1 MSPRDSM
8 VRRTRWDSVADPA
21 RLAEY
26 VPTGAVTYMIPSRNR
41 RELPGPDSRPAEEK
55 AKAIFELM
63 AKLGIRYVLEPADSR
78 PGAQFVRP
86 VEEVF
91 RASGQGT
98 CLDLCVAFSSAAL
111 DAGLHPMI
119 LTVTKSNTGNKSD
132 KKCHS
137 IVLIP
142 CDRVWSA
149 SGRPEPVADHE
160 VVHEPFLLDDMPLK
174 AMVYRTATG
183 SGDLLAIDMQ
193 QASRKPDGTPF
204 GDWESAVSRGA
215 DFLTGTTG
223 WDWDVC
229 VDIGA
234 LRGTMVAPHSVY
246 APPRARVLEPGYLK
260 PAPGATRSPLQLIK
274 ARTGIVPFTGRDK
287 LAKLTDWA
295 NKQPEEGRED
305 LAVAVVT
312 GVGGSGKTRLA
323 AELCSNLEKN
333 GWVAGFI
340 PKTAELSEAEL
351 AWLTRVESHLLLV
364 LDYAEESH
372 KEALTRLL
380 RRLRERGATTR
391 VVLTARSAGAWLDDL
406 LEDDVLSGAMAQGLR
421 RFELPRQAETST
433 KMAKRAAKR
442 FAHHLETP
450 EPTDVEIPQNSRWT
464 TLDFVLHGWLIA
476 SEVGA
481 ADLPSSR
488 EGLYEEIL
496 RREIK
501 YWQDEAKR
509 QAMAKVSEATLRTSA
524 AVLSLI
530 GPRTVSETADVL
542 SRLPEWSEVELR
554 KTYAE
559 LLSKVLADPGDAYV
573 LRPDPVA
580 EKLVVEVFV
589 DDGETIDV
597 PEELLDKVL
606 PPDPLSDSRLNEATC
621 PPAIARRA
629 LCHGR
634 QSQQVCD
641 VITRCTSQGDAPAA
655 QLAHSA
661 LRCRTHLWISGLEAA
676 LKQGGPFVTA
686 LEEALKDGMNI
697 PAAEIADS
705 IPSRHSYLRGLAVTA
720 MSRDQEK
727 DMTPTERATYMNNL
741 SNRLSEVG
749 DREGA
754 LKAIRE
760 AVEIRRGLPEENK
773 TAINPGLAGS
783 LNNLSGCLFGVGDRG
798 GALDAAREAVG
809 IYRGLAKKNPGAFSP
824 GLAGSL
830 NNLSGCLFGVGDRG
844 GALDAAREAVGI
856 YRGLVE
862 GNAEVFKSDLAMSLS
877 NLSNR
882 LSEVGDHEG
891 ALKAIR
897 EAVEIRCGLAEG
909 NTAAFN
915 PDLAGSLSNLSN
927 RLFGVGDRGGA
938 LDAAREAVGI
948 YRGLAEGNA
957 EVFKSDLAMSLS
969 NLSNRLFGVGDR
981 GGALDAAREAV
992 GIYRGLAE
1000 GNAEVFKSDLAM
1012 SLSNLSNRL
1021 FGVGDRGGAL
1031 KAIREAVGIYRG
1043 LAEGNVKAF
1052 KPDLARS
1059 LNNLS
1064 IVLSGVGDR
1073 GGALDVI
1080 WEAVGIYRGL
1090 AEGNVKAFKP
1100 DLAMSLSNLSNR
1112 LSEMGDR
1119 GGALK
1124 AVREATK
1131 IYHGLVEGNAEA
1143 FIPVLARS
1151 LNDLSSRLS
1160 DLGDRGGAL
1169 KAVREAVGIYRG
1181 LAEGNVEAFKPD
1193 LARSLN
1199 NLSIVLSG
1207 VGDREGALDAA
1218 REAVEI
1224 RRGLAAENAAAFTPV
1239 LASSLND
1246 LSVILSDLGDREGA
1260 LDAARE
1266 AVGIY
1271 RGLVEG
1277 NAEAFIP
1284 VLAGSLSNLSNRLSD
1299 LGDRGGALDAAREAV
1314 RIYRGLVKE
1323 SPAAFNPNLG
1333 MSLNNLSNRLSE
1345 VGDREGAL
1353 EVIREAVGIYRG
1365 LAEGNAAA
1373 FKSVLAGSLSN
1384 LSNRLSEV
1392 GDRGGALKA
1401 VREAV
1406 GIYRG
1411 LAKESPAAFS
1421 SELARSLSNLS
1432 NRLSEV
1438 GDRGGA
1444 LEAVR
1449 EAVEIYRGLAEKNP
1463 GAFETDLVRALN
1475 TLARILSD
1483 AGETDEALRC
1493 FIDETESF
1501 STGLQARL
1509 WLARARWQGQ
1519 AGGVNDLHHAV
1530 ELADAQDDPRLLGRV
1545 RRAIAETAS
1554 EWQAVIPAERWEK
1567 LPDWATYD
1575 LSEDLETLQAWIQCT
1590 NWDDYARMLNSS
1602 WPAPTEDDVALVRAA
1617 AERYI
1622 DVPEM
1627 CTLVDIVDAIAE
1639 QGLEPVLSE
1648 MQAIYE
1654 AGSLVGGWRTAHA
1667 ERKGRQYLKKHQT
1680 MVGNPHCREV
1690 LQELSLPDEEREFL
1704 LALLDLAAVS
1714 SVDLAYDV
1722 AEDLEDADD
1731 AIRDFIDAANVPGM
1745 YCVLRV
1751 RPDLTEA
1758 TPHGRFAAALCAY
1771 LTGHPEEGKRYLDL
1785 IGTIATPDDR
1795 ESFRRCVHTL
1805 GREPDYTDALAPVAE
1820 WLRTG

>member
-1 MSPRDSM
+1 MSPHESM
-8 VRRTRWDSVADPA
+8 IRRAVWDSVADPA

-41 RELPGPDSRPAEEK
+41 RELPGPDSCPAEEK

-63 AKLGIRYVLEPADSR
+63 AKLDIRYVLEPADSQ
-78 PGAQFVRP
+78 PGVQFVRP

-119 LTVTKSNTGNKSD
+119 LTVTKSD
-132 KKCHS
+132 KDCHS

-142 CDRVWSA
+142 LHRTWLA

-160 VVHEPFLLDDMPLK
+160 VVHEPFLLDDMPLT

-183 SGDLLAIDMQ
+183 SGELLAIDVQ
-193 QASRKPDGTPF
+193 EASRKPDGTPF
-204 GDWESAVSRGA
+204 GTWESAVSRGA
-215 DFLTGTTG
+215 DFLTGKTG

-234 LRGTMVAPHSVY
+234 LRGAMEAPQSVY

-260 PAPGATRSPLQLIK
+260 PAPGAVRSPLQLIK

-287 LAKLTDWA
+287 LTGLTDWA
-295 NKQPEEGRED
+295 NAQPGEGRED

-340 PKTAELSEAEL
+340 PKTTELSEAEL

-364 LDYAEESH
+364 LDYAEESRR
-372 KEALTRLL
+372 ADLADLL
-380 RRLRERGATTR
+380 HRLRERGAPTR

-406 LEDDVLSGAMAQGLR
+406 LEDKALSGAMAQGLFR
-421 RFELPRQAETST
+421 VELPRQVKTSAR
-433 KMAKRAAKR
+433 MVGRAAKR
-442 FAHHLETP
+442 FARYLGTP
-450 EPTDVEIPQNSRWT
+450 EPDDVGIPENSRWT

-476 SEVGA
+476 SEVDA

-488 EGLYEEIL
+488 ERLYEDIL
-496 RREIK
+496 RREIE
-501 YWQDEAKR
+501 YWQDEAAR
-509 QAMAKVSEATLRTSA
+509 QGLAKVSEATLRTSA
-524 AVLSLI
+524 ATLSLV
-530 GPRTVSETADVL
+530 GSRTVSETADVL
-542 SRLPEWSEVELR
+542 SRLPEWSDVDLC

-559 LLSKVLADPGDAYV
+559 FLSKMLADPGDAYA

-589 DDGETIDV
+589 DDGETLDD
-597 PEELLDKVL
+597 PEELLDRVL
-606 PPDPLSDSRLNEATC
+606 PPDPLSDSRLNETTC

-641 VITRCTSQGDAPAA
+641 VITRCTSQGDAPAV

-661 LRCRTHLWISGLEAA
+661 LRCRTHLWKNGLEAA
-676 LKQGGPFVTA
+676 LKQGGPFVAA
-686 LEEALKDGMNI
+686 LEDALKGGMNI
-697 PAAEIADS
+697 PAAEIANS
-705 IPSRHSYLRGLAVTA
+705 IPPRHAYLRNVAVTA
-720 MSRDQEK
+720 MIRDQER
-727 DMTPTERATYMNNL
+727 DMNSAERAVHMNNL
-741 SNRLSEVG
+741 SGRLSEVG

-760 AVEIRRGLPEENK
+760 AVEIRRGLAAGN
-773 TAINPGLAGS
+773 TAAFNPSLAGS
-783 LNNLSGCLFGVGDRG
+783 LNNLSIVLSGMGDRG
-798 GALDAAREAVG
+798 GALKAAREAVG
-809 IYRGLAKKNPGAFSP
+809 IYRGLA
-824 GLAGSL
+824 
-830 NNLSGCLFGVGDRG
+830 
-844 GALDAAREAVGI
+844 
-856 YRGLVE
+856 E
-862 GNAEVFKSDLAMSLS
+862 GNAEAFNPDLAMSLS

-882 LSEVGDHEG
+882 LSEVGDHG
-891 ALKAIR
+891 SALEVAR
-897 EAVEIRCGLAEG
+897 EVVEIRRRLAEG
-909 NTAAFN
+909 NEAAFN
-915 PDLAGSLSNLSN
+915 PDLAASLSNLSNRLSEMGDRGGALDAIWEAVGIYRGLVEGNAEAFKPDLAMSLSNLSNRLSEMGDRGGALDVIWEAVGIYRGLAEGNMKAFNPDLAASLSNLSN
-927 RLFGVGDRGGA
+927 RLFEVSDREGA
-938 LDAAREAVGI
+938 LEVIREAVGI

-957 EVFKSDLAMSLS
+957 
-969 NLSNRLFGVGDR
+969 
-981 GGALDAAREAV
+981 AAF
-992 GIYRGLAE
+992 
-1000 GNAEVFKSDLAM
+1000 N
-1012 SLSNLSNRL
+1012 
-1021 FGVGDRGGAL
+1021 
-1031 KAIREAVGIYRG
+1031 
-1043 LAEGNVKAF
+1043 
-1052 KPDLARS
+1052 PDLARS

-1073 GGALDVI
+1073 GGALEVI
-1080 WEAVGIYRGL
+1080 REAVGIYRGL
-1090 AEGNVKAFKP
+1090 AEGNVEAFKP

-1124 AVREATK
+1124 AVWEAAR
-1131 IYHGLVEGNAEA
+1131 IYRGLVEGNADA

-1169 KAVREAVGIYRG
+1169 KAVWEAVGIYRG
-1181 LAEGNVEAFKPD
+1181 LVEGNVKAFKPD
-1193 LARSLN
+1193 LAISLS
-1199 NLSIVLSG
+1199 NLSNRLSKA
-1207 VGDREGALDAA
+1207 GDREGALKAI
-1218 REAVEI
+1218 REAIEI

-1246 LSVILSDLGDREGA
+1246 LSVILSGLGDPGGA

-1271 RGLVEG
+1271 RGLAKG
-1277 NAEAFIP
+1277 NAAAFIP

-1314 RIYRGLVKE
+1314 GIYRGLVKE

-1373 FKSVLAGSLSN
+1373 FIPVLAGSLSN
-1384 LSNRLSEV
+1384 LSNRLSGV

-1411 LAKESPAAFS
+1411 LVKESPAAFS

-1438 GDRGGA
+1438 GDREGA
-1444 LEAVR
+1444 LDVIR
-1449 EAVEIYRGLAEKNP
+1449 EAVEIRRGLAKRNAA
-1463 GAFETDLVRALN
+1463 AFEADLIRSLN
-1475 TLARILSD
+1475 ILACLLTE

-1554 EWQAVIPAERWEK
+1554 EWQTVIPAERWEK
-1567 LPDWATYD
+1567 LPDWAVCD
-1575 LSEDLETLQAWIQCT
+1575 LNEHLETLQAWLQCT
-1590 NWDDYARMLNSS
+1590 NWDDQARLLRSA
-1602 WPAPTEDDVALVRAA
+1602 WPAPTENDVALVWAA
-1617 AERYI
+1617 AERYV
-1622 DVPEM
+1622 DVPGM
-1627 CTLVDIVDAIAE
+1627 STLAGFVEAIAE
-1639 QGLEPVLSE
+1639 QGIELVLSE
-1648 MQAIYE
+1648 MQDLHE
-1654 AGSLVGGWRTAHA
+1654 AGALVIGWRTAHA
-1667 ERKGRQYLKKHQT
+1667 ERNGRQYLKEHQN
-1680 MVGNPHCREV
+1680 MVGNPRCHYA
-1690 LQELSLPDEEREFL
+1690 LQRFGLPDEERESL
-1704 LALLDLAAVS
+1704 LALLNLATVS

-1722 AEDLEDADD
+1722 AEDLEDADEE
-1731 AIRDFIDAANVPGM
+1731 IRDFIDAANVPGM

-1771 LTGHPEEGKRYLDL
+1771 LTGHPEEGRRYLDL
-1785 IGTIATPDDR
+1785 IGTTANPDDR

-1805 GREPDYTDALAPVAE
+1805 GRDPDYTDALAPVAE

>member
-1 MSPRDSM
+1 MSSRESM
-8 VRRTRWDSVADPA
+8 VRRSVWYSGADPA

-26 VPTGAVTYMIPSRNR
+26 VPTGAVTYMIPSER
-41 RELPGPDSRPAEEK
+41 RCELPGPDSRPAEEK

-63 AKLGIRYVLEPADSR
+63 AKLDIRYVLEPADSR

-142 CDRVWSA
+142 CDRTWLA

-183 SGDLLAIDMQ
+183 SGELLAIDVQ
-193 QASRKPDGTPF
+193 EASRKPDGTPF

-215 DFLTGTTG
+215 DFLTGETG

-234 LRGTMVAPHSVY
+234 LRGAMEAPQSVY

-260 PAPGATRSPLQLIK
+260 PSPGATRSPLQLIK

-333 GWVAGFI
+333 GWVAGFV
-340 PKTAELSEAEL
+340 PKTTGLSEAES

-364 LDYAEESH
+364 LDYAEESRRTDL
-372 KEALTRLL
+372 ADLL
-380 RRLRERGATTR
+380 RRLRERGAPTR
-391 VVLTARSAGAWLDDL
+391 VVLTARSAGAWLDEL
-406 LEDDVLSGAMAQGLR
+406 LKDKALSGAMAQGLFR
-421 RFELPRQAETST
+421 VELPRQAETST

-442 FAHHLETP
+442 FARYLETS
-450 EPTDVEIPQNSRWT
+450 EPDDVVVPQNSRWT
-464 TLDFVLHGWLIA
+464 TLDFVFHGWLIA
-476 SEVGA
+476 SEVDA
-481 ADLPSSR
+481 ASLPNSR
-488 EGLYEEIL
+488 EKLYEEIL

-501 YWQDEAKR
+501 YWQDEAAL
-509 QAMAKVSEATLRTSA
+509 QGMAKVSEATLRTSA
-524 AVLSLI
+524 AALSLI
-530 GPRTVSETADVL
+530 GPRTVSEMADVL
-542 SRLPEWSEVELR
+542 SRLPEWSEAELR

-559 LLSKVLADPGDAYV
+559 LLSKMLADPGDAYA

-589 DDGETIDV
+589 DDGETLDD
-597 PEELLDKVL
+597 PEELLDRVL
-606 PPDPLSDSRLNEATC
+606 PPDPLSDSRLNETTC

-641 VITRCTSQGDAPAA
+641 VITRCTSQGDAPAT

-661 LRCRTHLWISGLEAA
+661 LRCRMHLWISGLEAA

-686 LEEALKDGMNI
+686 LEDALKGGMNI

-705 IPSRHSYLRGLAVTA
+705 IPPGHAYLRSLAVAA

-727 DMTPTERATYMNNL
+727 NMTPTERAAYMNNL
-741 SNRLSEVG
+741 S
-749 DREGA
+749 
-754 LKAIRE
+754 I
-760 AVEIRRGLPEENK
+760 
-773 TAINPGLAGS
+773 
-783 LNNLSGCLFGVGDRG
+783 
-798 GALDAAREAVG
+798 
-809 IYRGLAKKNPGAFSP
+809 
-824 GLAGSL
+824 
-830 NNLSGCLFGVGDRG
+830 
-844 GALDAAREAVGI
+844 
-856 YRGLVE
+856 
-862 GNAEVFKSDLAMSLS
+862 
-877 NLSNR
+877 
-882 LSEVGDHEG
+882 
-891 ALKAIR
+891 
-897 EAVEIRCGLAEG
+897 
-909 NTAAFN
+909 
-915 PDLAGSLSNLSN
+915 
-927 RLFGVGDRGGA
+927 
-938 LDAAREAVGI
+938 
-948 YRGLAEGNA
+948 
-957 EVFKSDLAMSLS
+957 
-969 NLSNRLFGVGDR
+969 
-981 GGALDAAREAV
+981 
-992 GIYRGLAE
+992 
-1000 GNAEVFKSDLAM
+1000 
-1012 SLSNLSNRL
+1012 
-1021 FGVGDRGGAL
+1021 
-1031 KAIREAVGIYRG
+1031 
-1043 LAEGNVKAF
+1043 
-1052 KPDLARS
+1052 
-1059 LNNLS
+1059 
-1064 IVLSGVGDR
+1064 
-1073 GGALDVI
+1073 
-1080 WEAVGIYRGL
+1080 
-1090 AEGNVKAFKP
+1090 
-1100 DLAMSLSNLSNR
+1100 
-1112 LSEMGDR
+1112 
-1119 GGALK
+1119 
-1124 AVREATK
+1124 
-1131 IYHGLVEGNAEA
+1131 
-1143 FIPVLARS
+1143 
-1151 LNDLSSRLS
+1151 
-1160 DLGDRGGAL
+1160 
-1169 KAVREAVGIYRG
+1169 
-1181 LAEGNVEAFKPD
+1181 
-1193 LARSLN
+1193 
-1199 NLSIVLSG
+1199 
-1207 VGDREGALDAA
+1207 
-1218 REAVEI
+1218 
-1224 RRGLAAENAAAFTPV
+1224 
-1239 LASSLND
+1239 
-1246 LSVILSDLGDREGA
+1246 
-1260 LDAARE
+1260 
-1266 AVGIY
+1266 
-1271 RGLVEG
+1271 
-1277 NAEAFIP
+1277 
-1284 VLAGSLSNLSNRLSD
+1284 
-1299 LGDRGGALDAAREAV
+1299 
-1314 RIYRGLVKE
+1314 
-1323 SPAAFNPNLG
+1323 
-1333 MSLNNLSNRLSE
+1333 
-1345 VGDREGAL
+1345 
-1353 EVIREAVGIYRG
+1353 
-1365 LAEGNAAA
+1365 
-1373 FKSVLAGSLSN
+1373 
-1384 LSNRLSEV
+1384 RLSEV
-1392 GDRGGALKA
+1392 GDRGGALEA
-1401 VREAV
+1401 VRGAV
-1406 GIYRG
+1406 EIYRG
-1411 LAKESPAAFS
+1411 LAEENPGAFS
-1421 SELARSLSNLS
+1421 PDLAGSLNNLS

-1483 AGETDEALRC
+1483 AGESDEALRC

-1554 EWQAVIPAERWEK
+1554 EWQTVIPAERWEK

-1627 CTLVDIVDAIAE
+1627 CTLVDIVEAIAE

-1648 MQAIYE
+1648 MQAMYE
-1654 AGSLVGGWRTAHA
+1654 AGALVGGWRTAHA
-1667 ERKGRQYLKKHQT
+1667 ERNGRQYLKEHQN
-1680 MVGNPHCREV
+1680 MVGNPRCHEV
-1690 LQELSLPDEEREFL
+1690 LQRFGLPDEEREPL
-1704 LALLDLAAVS
+1704 LALLNLATVS
-1714 SVDLAYDV
+1714 SADLAYDV

-1731 AIRDFIDAANVPGM
+1731 AIRDFIDAANVSGM
-1745 YCVLRV
+1745 HCVLRV
-1751 RPDLTEA
+1751 RPDLAEA

-1785 IGTIATPDDR
+1785 IGTTANPDDR

-1805 GREPDYTDALAPVAE
+1805 GRDPDYTDALAPVAE
-1820 WLRTG
+1820 WLQTG

>member
-8 VRRTRWDSVADPA
+8 VRRTRWNSVADPA

-26 VPTGAVTYMIPSRNR
+26 VPTGAVTYMIPSGRR
-41 RELPGPDSRPAEEK
+41 RELPGPDSRPAEDK
-55 AKAIFELM
+55 AQAIFELM
-63 AKLGIRYVLEPADSR
+63 AKLDIRYVLEPADSR

-119 LTVTKSNTGNKSD
+119 LTVTKSD
-132 KKCHS
+132 KDCHS

-142 CDRVWSA
+142 LHRTWSA
-149 SGRPEPVADHE
+149 SGRPEPVADSE

-183 SGDLLAIDMQ
+183 SGELLAIDVQ

-215 DFLTGTTG
+215 DFLTGETG

-234 LRGTMVAPHSVY
+234 LRGTMEASQSVY

-260 PAPGATRSPLQLIK
+260 PVPGTTRSPLQLIK

-287 LAKLTDWA
+287 LTELTDWA
-295 NKQPEEGRED
+295 NARPGEGRED

-340 PKTAELSEAEL
+340 QKTTGLSEAEL

-372 KEALTRLL
+372 KEELTRLL
-380 RRLRERGATTR
+380 RRLRERAAPTR

-406 LEDDVLSGAMAQGLR
+406 LEDDVLSGAMAQGLLR
-421 RFELPRQAETST
+421 VELPRQAEASAR
-433 KMAKRAAKR
+433 MAWRAAKR
-442 FAHHLETP
+442 FAHHLGTP
-450 EPTDVEIPQNSRWT
+450 EPADVGIPENSRWT

-496 RREIK
+496 RREIE
-501 YWQDEAKR
+501 YWQDEAALR
-509 QAMAKVSEATLRTSA
+509 GMAKVSEATLRTSA

-542 SRLPEWSEVELR
+542 SRLPEWNEVELR

-559 LLSKVLADPGDAYV
+559 LLSKMLADPGDAYV

-589 DDGETIDV
+589 DDGETLDD
-597 PEELLDKVL
+597 PEELLNKVL
-606 PPDPLSDSRLNEATC
+606 PPDPLSDSRLNETTC

-641 VITRCTSQGDAPAA
+641 VITRCTSQGDAPAV
-655 QLAHSA
+655 QIAHSA
-661 LRCRTHLWISGLEAA
+661 LRCRQHLWISGLEAA

-686 LEEALKDGMNI
+686 LEDALKDGMNI

-705 IPSRHSYLRGLAVTA
+705 IPPGHAYLRNVAVAA
-720 MSRDQEK
+720 MIRDQER
-727 DMTPTERATYMNNL
+727 DMNSAERAVHMNNL
-741 SNRLSEVG
+741 SGRLSEVG

-760 AVEIRRGLPEENK
+760 AVEIRCGLAKENPAAFK
-773 TAINPGLAGS
+773 SVLAGS
-783 LNNLSGCLFGVGDRG
+783 LNNF
-798 GALDAAREAVG
+798 AAR
-809 IYRGLAKKNPGAFSP
+809 LA
-824 GLAGSL
+824 
-830 NNLSGCLFGVGDRG
+830 D
-844 GALDAAREAVGI
+844 
-856 YRGLVE
+856 
-862 GNAEVFKSDLAMSLS
+862 M
-877 NLSNR
+877 
-882 LSEVGDHEG
+882 
-891 ALKAIR
+891 
-897 EAVEIRCGLAEG
+897 
-909 NTAAFN
+909 
-915 PDLAGSLSNLSN
+915 
-927 RLFGVGDRGGA
+927 
-938 LDAAREAVGI
+938 
-948 YRGLAEGNA
+948 
-957 EVFKSDLAMSLS
+957 
-969 NLSNRLFGVGDR
+969 
-981 GGALDAAREAV
+981 
-992 GIYRGLAE
+992 
-1000 GNAEVFKSDLAM
+1000 
-1012 SLSNLSNRL
+1012 
-1021 FGVGDRGGAL
+1021 GDRGGAL
-1031 KAIREAVGIYRG
+1031 KAAQEAVEIYRG
-1043 LAEGNVKAF
+1043 LVEGDAAAF
-1052 KPDLARS
+1052 SSELAGS

-1073 GGALDVI
+1073 GGALEAI
-1080 WEAVGIYRGL
+1080 REAVEIYRGL
-1090 AEGNVKAFKP
+1090 VEGNAEAFKP

-1119 GGALK
+1119 GSALEVVREVVEIRRRLAEGNAATFNPDLAASLSNLSNRLSEVGDRGSALDAIWEAVGIYRGLAEGNAEAFKPDLAASLSNLSNRLFEVGDRGSALDAIWEAVGIYRGLAEGNAEAFKPDLAKSLNNLSIVLSGMGDRGGALDAIWEAVRIYRGLAEGNVEAFKPDLAMSLSNLSNRLSEVGDREGALK
-1124 AVREATK
+1124 AVREATR
-1131 IYHGLVEGNAEA
+1131 IYRGLVEGNAEA

-1169 KAVREAVGIYRG
+1169 KTVREATKIYRG

-1246 LSVILSDLGDREGA
+1246 LSVILSDLGDRGGA

-1271 RGLVEG
+1271 RGLAKE
-1277 NAEAFIP
+1277 NPAAFKS

-1299 LGDRGGALDAAREAV
+1299 LGDREGALDAAREAV
-1314 RIYRGLVKE
+1314 GIYRGLAKE

-1333 MSLNNLSNRLSE
+1333 MALNNLSNRLSE

-1353 EVIREAVGIYRG
+1353 DVIREAVGIYRG
-1365 LAEGNAAA
+1365 LAKESPAA

-1384 LSNRLSEV
+1384 LSNRLSDLGDREGALDVIREAVGIYRGLTEGNPVAFGPDLASSLNNLSVRLSGV
-1392 GDRGGALKA
+1392 GDREGALEA
-1401 VREAV
+1401 IREAV

-1411 LAKESPAAFS
+1411 LAEGNPAAFDAG
-1421 SELARSLSNLS
+1421 LVRSLNNL
-1432 NRLSEV
+1432 
-1438 GDRGGA
+1438 A
-1444 LEAVR
+1444 LILT
-1449 EAVEIYRGLAEKNP
+1449 EI
-1463 GAFETDLVRALN
+1463 
-1475 TLARILSD
+1475 
-1483 AGETDEALRC
+1483 GETDEALRC
-1493 FIDETESF
+1493 FTDETESF

-1509 WLARARWQGQ
+1509 RLARARWQGET
-1519 AGGVNDLHHAV
+1519 GGVDDLCHAA
-1530 ELADAQDDPRLLGRV
+1530 ELADTQEDPRLLGKV
-1545 RRAIAETAS
+1545 RRAIAETAA
-1554 EWQAVIPAERWEK
+1554 EWQTAIPADRWEK
-1567 LPDWATYD
+1567 LPNWVVRD
-1575 LSEDLETLQAWIQCT
+1575 LSEHIQTLQAWIQNS
-1590 NWDDYARMLNSS
+1590 NWDDQARLLRSA
-1602 WPAPTEDDVALVRAA
+1602 WPASTENDVSIVRAA

-1622 DVPEM
+1622 DVPEIS
-1627 CTLVDIVDAIAE
+1627 TLAGIVEAIAE

-1648 MQAIYE
+1648 MQALHE
-1654 AGSLVGGWRTAHA
+1654 STALVRGWQTAHA
-1667 ERKGRQYLKKHQT
+1667 ERKGRQFLKEHQA
-1680 MVGNPHCREV
+1680 MVSKSGCYEV
-1690 LQELSLPDEEREFL
+1690 LQRLDLPDEERESL
-1704 LALLDLAAVS
+1704 LALLDLATVS

-1731 AIRDFIDAANVPGM
+1731 AIRDFIDAANVLGM
-1745 YCVLRV
+1745 SCVLRV
-1751 RPDLTEA
+1751 RPDLA
-1758 TPHGRFAAALCAY
+1758 DGTPQGRFAVALCAY
-1771 LTGHPEEGKRYLDL
+1771 LTGHPDEGKRYLDL
-1785 IGTIATPDDR
+1785 IGTSANPDDR

-1805 GREPDYTDALAPVAE
+1805 GRDPDYTDALAPVVE

>member
-21 RLAEY
+21 RLVEY

-142 CDRVWSA
+142 CNRTWSA

-246 APPRARVLEPGYLK
+246 APPRTRVLEPGYLK

-287 LAKLTDWA
+287 LTELTDWA
-295 NKQPEEGRED
+295 NKQPGEGRED

-323 AELCSNLEKN
+323 AELCSKLEKT
-333 GWVAGFI
+333 GWVAGFV
-340 PKTAELSEAEL
+340 PKTTELSEAEL
-351 AWLTRVESHLLLV
+351 IWLTRVESHLLLV

-372 KEALTRLL
+372 KEELTRLL
-380 RRLRERGATTR
+380 RRLRERGAPTR

-406 LEDDVLSGAMAQGLR
+406 LKDDVLSGAMAQGLR

-442 FAHHLETP
+442 FARYLETP
-450 EPTDVEIPQNSRWT
+450 EPVDVEIPQNSRWT

-476 SEVGA
+476 SEVDA
-481 ADLPSSR
+481 ANLPSSR
-488 EGLYEEIL
+488 ERLYEDIL

-501 YWQDEAKR
+501 YWQDEAAR
-509 QAMAKVSEATLRTSA
+509 QGMAKVSEATLRTSA

-559 LLSKVLADPGDAYV
+559 LLSKMLADPGDAYV

-580 EKLVVEVFV
+580 EKLIVEVFV
-589 DDGETIDV
+589 DDGETIDD
-597 PEELLDKVL
+597 PEELLNKVL

-809 IYRGLAKKNPGAFSP
+809 IYRGL
-824 GLAGSL
+824 
-830 NNLSGCLFGVGDRG
+830 
-844 GALDAAREAVGI
+844 
-856 YRGLVE
+856 VE

-957 EVFKSDLAMSLS
+957 EVFKSDLAASLS
-969 NLSNRLFGVGDR
+969 NLSNRLF
-981 GGALDAAREAV
+981 E
-992 GIYRGLAE
+992 
-1000 GNAEVFKSDLAM
+1000 
-1012 SLSNLSNRL
+1012 
-1021 FGVGDRGGAL
+1021 VGDRGGAL
-1031 KAIREAVGIYRG
+1031 KAIREAVGIYRR
-1043 LAEGNVKAF
+1043 LADGNVKAF

-1432 NRLSEV
+1432 NRLSEM

-1444 LEAVR
+1444 LEVIR
-1449 EAVEIYRGLAEKNP
+1449 EAVEIRRGLAKRNAA
-1463 GAFETDLVRALN
+1463 AFEADLIRSLN
-1475 TLARILSD
+1475 ILACLLTE

-1493 FIDETESF
+1493 FTDF
-1501 STGLQARL
+1501 PAGLQARL
-1509 WLARARWQGQ
+1509 WLARAHWQGQ
-1519 AGGVNDLHHAV
+1519 AGGVDDLSRAA

-1545 RRAIAETAS
+1545 RRAIAETAG
-1554 EWQAVIPAERWEK
+1554 EWQAAIPTEQWEE
-1567 LPDWATYD
+1567 LPDWAVCN
-1575 LSEDLETLQAWIQCT
+1575 LNERLETLQAWIQCT
-1590 NWDDYARMLNSS
+1590 NWDDQAQLLRSA
-1602 WPAPTEDDVALVRAA
+1602 WPAPTEDDVALARAA
-1617 AERYI
+1617 AERYV
-1622 DVPEM
+1622 DVPGIS
-1627 CTLVDIVDAIAE
+1627 TLADFVDAIAE

-1648 MQAIYE
+1648 MQALHE
-1654 AGSLVGGWRTAHA
+1654 STALVIGWRTAHA
-1667 ERKGRQYLKKHQT
+1667 ERKGRQYLKKHQN
-1680 MVGNPHCREV
+1680 MMGNPRCREV
-1690 LQELSLPDEEREFL
+1690 LQRLGLPDEERESR

-1714 SVDLAYDV
+1714 SADIAYDV

-1745 YCVLRV
+1745 HYVLRV

-1785 IGTIATPDDR
+1785 IGTTANPDDR

-1805 GREPDYTDALAPVAE
+1805 GRDPDYTDALAPVAE

>member
-8 VRRTRWDSVADPA
+8 VRRTRWDSGADPA

-26 VPTGAVTYMIPSRNR
+26 VPTGAVTYMIPSER
-41 RELPGPDSRPAEEK
+41 RCELPGPDSRPAEEK

-63 AKLGIRYVLEPADSR
+63 AKLGIRYVLEPADSQ

-142 CDRVWSA
+142 CDRTWLA

-340 PKTAELSEAEL
+340 PKTTKLSEAEL
-351 AWLTRVESHLLLV
+351 TWLTRVESHLLLV

-372 KEALTRLL
+372 KEELTRLL
-380 RRLRERGATTR
+380 RRLRERAATTR

-442 FAHHLETP
+442 FARYLETP

-488 EGLYEEIL
+488 EGLYEDIL

-501 YWQDEAKR
+501 YWQDEAVL
-509 QAMAKVSEATLRTSA
+509 QGMAKVSEATLRTSA

-542 SRLPEWSEVELR
+542 SRLPDWTDINLR

-559 LLSKVLADPGDAYV
+559 LLSTVLADPGEAYV

-589 DDGETIDV
+589 DDGETLDD
-597 PEELLDKVL
+597 PEELLDRVL
-606 PPDPLSDSRLNEATC
+606 PPDPLSDSRLHETTC
-621 PPAIARRA
+621 PPAITRRA
-629 LCHGR
+629 ESYKA
-634 QSQQVCD
+634 QSKHVCEA
-641 VITRCTSQGDAPAA
+641 ITRCTSQGDAPTT

-661 LRCRTHLWISGLEAA
+661 LRCRRHLWKSGLEAA

-686 LEEALKDGMNI
+686 LEDALKDGMNI
-697 PAAEIADS
+697 PAAEIAKS
-705 IPSRHSYLRGLAVTA
+705 IPLGHAYLRGLAVTA
-720 MSRDQEK
+720 MIRDQEK
-727 DMTPTERATYMNNL
+727 DMSPAERVVYMNNL
-741 SNRLSEVG
+741 SARLAEAGDRGGALKAIREAVEIYRGLPKEIKAAANPDLKILLNNLSSGFSGVG

-760 AVEIRRGLPEENK
+760 AVEIYRGLAEKNPAAFNPE
-773 TAINPGLAGS
+773 LAKS
-783 LNNLSGCLFGVGDRG
+783 LNNLS
-798 GALDAAREAVG
+798 
-809 IYRGLAKKNPGAFSP
+809 IGLAN
-824 GLAGSL
+824 
-830 NNLSGCLFGVGDRG
+830 VG
-844 GALDAAREAVGI
+844 
-856 YRGLVE
+856 YR
-862 GNAEVFKSDLAMSLS
+862 A
-877 NLSNR
+877 
-882 LSEVGDHEG
+882 G
-891 ALKAIR
+891 ALKAVW
-897 EAVEIRCGLAEG
+897 EAVE
-909 NTAAFN
+909 
-915 PDLAGSLSNLSN
+915 
-927 RLFGVGDRGGA
+927 
-938 LDAAREAVGI
+938 I
-948 YRGLAEGNA
+948 YRGLAEKN
-957 EVFKSDLAMSLS
+957 
-969 NLSNRLFGVGDR
+969 
-981 GGALDAAREAV
+981 
-992 GIYRGLAE
+992 
-1000 GNAEVFKSDLAM
+1000 
-1012 SLSNLSNRL
+1012 
-1021 FGVGDRGGAL
+1021 
-1031 KAIREAVGIYRG
+1031 
-1043 LAEGNVKAF
+1043 
-1052 KPDLARS
+1052 
-1059 LNNLS
+1059 
-1064 IVLSGVGDR
+1064 
-1073 GGALDVI
+1073 
-1080 WEAVGIYRGL
+1080 
-1090 AEGNVKAFKP
+1090 
-1100 DLAMSLSNLSNR
+1100 
-1112 LSEMGDR
+1112 
-1119 GGALK
+1119 
-1124 AVREATK
+1124 
-1131 IYHGLVEGNAEA
+1131 
-1143 FIPVLARS
+1143 
-1151 LNDLSSRLS
+1151 
-1160 DLGDRGGAL
+1160 
-1169 KAVREAVGIYRG
+1169 
-1181 LAEGNVEAFKPD
+1181 
-1193 LARSLN
+1193 
-1199 NLSIVLSG
+1199 
-1207 VGDREGALDAA
+1207 
-1218 REAVEI
+1218 
-1224 RRGLAAENAAAFTPV
+1224 
-1239 LASSLND
+1239 
-1246 LSVILSDLGDREGA
+1246 
-1260 LDAARE
+1260 
-1266 AVGIY
+1266 
-1271 RGLVEG
+1271 
-1277 NAEAFIP
+1277 
-1284 VLAGSLSNLSNRLSD
+1284 
-1299 LGDRGGALDAAREAV
+1299 
-1314 RIYRGLVKE
+1314 
-1323 SPAAFNPNLG
+1323 PAAFNPGLARL
-1333 MSLNNLSNRLSE
+1333 LNTLSIRLAD
-1345 VGDREGAL
+1345 VGDRGGAL

-1365 LAEGNAAA
+1365 LVEKNPAVFTPRLAISLNNLSIRLADVGDRGGALEAIREAVEIYRGLAEGNVAA
-1373 FKSVLAGSLSN
+1373 FKPDLALLLNSLSA
-1384 LSNRLSEV
+1384 RLFDV

-1406 GIYRG
+1406 GIRRL
-1411 LAKESPAAFS
+1411 LADKEPAAFNPG
-1421 SELARSLSNLS
+1421 LAESLNNLS
-1432 NRLSEV
+1432 GCLSGV

-1449 EAVEIYRGLAEKNP
+1449 EAVEIYRGLVEENADVFNPDLAISLSNLSIRSFDVGDLGGSLEVAREAVGIYRELAEGDPTAFNP
-1463 GAFETDLVRALN
+1463 DLALMLNNLSNRLFGVGDREGALEAAREAVGIYRELAEGDPTAFNPDLALMLNNLSNRLFGVGDREGALEAAREAVGIYRELAEGNADVYNPALGASLNNLSNQLSEVSDHEGALKAIWEAVGIYRRLVKGGVDVFNPDLALMLNNLSNQLSEVSDHEGALKAIWEAVGIYRGLVEGNADVYNPALGASLNNLSNRLSEVGDHEGALKVIREAVGIYRGLAKGNPDAFNSGLASSLNTLSGCLSGVGDCGGALGAEREAVGIYRWLVERNANAFSSDLAGALKKLTNRLSGVGDHEGALKVIREAVGIYRGLAKGNPDAFNSGLANSLNTLSGCLSGVGDRESALDAIREAVGVYRGFAAGNPAAFETDLVRALN
-1475 TLARILSD
+1475 TLARILTET
-1483 AGETDEALRC
+1483 GESDEALRC
-1493 FIDETESF
+1493 FTDETENF
-1501 STGLQARL
+1501 PTGLQARL
-1509 WLARARWQGQ
+1509 WLTRARWRGE
-1519 AGGVNDLHHAV
+1519 AGGVDDLCRAA
-1530 ELADAQDDPRLLGRV
+1530 ELADSQDDPRLLGRV

-1554 EWQAVIPAERWEK
+1554 EWRAAIPAEQWEE

-1575 LSEDLETLQAWIQCT
+1575 LNERLETLQAWLQCPS
-1590 NWDDYARMLNSS
+1590 WDDQAQLLRST

-1617 AERYI
+1617 AERYV
-1622 DVPEM
+1622 DVPETS
-1627 CTLVDIVDAIAE
+1627 TLADIVEAITE
-1639 QGLEPVLSE
+1639 RGLEPVLSE
-1648 MQAIYE
+1648 MQALHE
-1654 AGSLVGGWRTAHA
+1654 STALVSGWRTAHA
-1667 ERKGRQYLKKHQT
+1667 ERKGRQYLKEHQN
-1680 MVGNPHCREV
+1680 MVGNSGCREV
-1690 LQELSLPDEEREFL
+1690 LQRLDLPDEEREFL
-1704 LALLDLAAVS
+1704 LALLDLATVS

-1745 YCVLRV
+1745 NCVLRV
-1751 RPDLTEA
+1751 RPDLAEG

-1771 LTGHPEEGKRYLDL
+1771 LTGHPEEGRRYLDL
-1785 IGTIATPDDR
+1785 IGTSANPDDR
-1795 ESFRRCVHTL
+1795 ESFRRCVHAL
-1805 GREPDYTDALAPVAE
+1805 GRDPDYTEALAPVAE
-1820 WLRTG
+1820 WLQTG

>member
-1 MSPRDSM
+1 MSSRESM
-8 VRRTRWDSVADPA
+8 VRRSVWYSGANPA
-21 RLAEY
+21 RLAEH
-26 VPTGAVTYMIPSRNR
+26 VPTGAVTYMIPSER
-41 RELPGPDSRPAEEK
+41 RCELPGPDSRPAEEK

-63 AKLGIRYVLEPADSR
+63 AKLDIRYVLEPADSR

-142 CDRVWSA
+142 CDRTWLA

-160 VVHEPFLLDDMPLK
+160 VVHEPFLFDDMPLK

-183 SGDLLAIDMQ
+183 SGDLLAIDVQ
-193 QASRKPDGTPF
+193 EVSHKSDGTPF

-287 LAKLTDWA
+287 LTELTDWA
-295 NKQPEEGRED
+295 NAQPGEGRED

-333 GWVAGFI
+333 GWAAGFV
-340 PKTAELSEAEL
+340 PKTTGLSEAEL
-351 AWLTRVESHLLLV
+351 TWLTRVESHLLLV

-372 KEALTRLL
+372 KEELTRLL
-380 RRLRERGATTR
+380 RRLRERGTPTR
-391 VVLTARSAGAWLDDL
+391 VVLTARSAGAWFDDL
-406 LEDDVLSGAMAQGLR
+406 LKDDVLSGAMAQGLFR
-421 RFELPRQAETST
+421 VELPRQAETST

-442 FAHHLETP
+442 FARYLETP
-450 EPTDVEIPQNSRWT
+450 EPTDVGIPENSRWT

-476 SEVGA
+476 SEVDA
-481 ADLPSSR
+481 AGLPSSR

-509 QAMAKVSEATLRTSA
+509 QAMATVSEATLRTSA
-524 AVLSLI
+524 AALSLI

-542 SRLPEWSEVELR
+542 SRLPEWSDVDLR
-554 KTYAE
+554 KSYAE
-559 LLSKVLADPGDAYV
+559 LLSKMLADPGEAYV

-589 DDGETIDV
+589 DDGETLDD
-597 PEELLDKVL
+597 PEELLNKVL

-621 PPAIARRA
+621 PPAVARRA

-661 LRCRTHLWISGLEAA
+661 LRCRQHLWISGLEAA
-676 LKQGGPFVTA
+676 LKQGGPFVAA
-686 LEEALKDGMNI
+686 LESALKAGMNI

-705 IPSRHSYLRGLAVTA
+705 IPSRHAYLRNVAVTA
-720 MSRDQEK
+720 MICDQER
-727 DMTPTERATYMNNL
+727 DMNSAERAVHMNNL
-741 SNRLSEVG
+741 SGRLSEVG

-760 AVEIRRGLPEENK
+760 AVEIYRGLVEGNAAAFRSE
-773 TAINPGLAGS
+773 LAGS
-783 LNNLSGCLFGVGDRG
+783 LSNLSGRLSGVGDRG
-798 GALDAAREAVG
+798 GALRAAREAV
-809 IYRGLAKKNPGAFSP
+809 
-824 GLAGSL
+824 
-830 NNLSGCLFGVGDRG
+830 
-844 GALDAAREAVGI
+844 EI

-862 GNAEVFKSDLAMSLS
+862 GNA
-877 NLSNR
+877 
-882 LSEVGDHEG
+882 
-891 ALKAIR
+891 
-897 EAVEIRCGLAEG
+897 
-909 NTAAFN
+909 AAFRSE
-915 PDLAGSLSNLSN
+915 LAG
-927 RLFGVGDRGGA
+927 
-938 LDAAREAVGI
+938 
-948 YRGLAEGNA
+948 
-957 EVFKSDLAMSLS
+957 
-969 NLSNRLFGVGDR
+969 
-981 GGALDAAREAV
+981 
-992 GIYRGLAE
+992 
-1000 GNAEVFKSDLAM
+1000 
-1012 SLSNLSNRL
+1012 
-1021 FGVGDRGGAL
+1021 
-1031 KAIREAVGIYRG
+1031 
-1043 LAEGNVKAF
+1043 
-1052 KPDLARS
+1052 S

-1073 GGALDVI
+1073 GGALRAAREAVEIYYGLVEGDMEAFKPDLAMSLSNLSNRLSEMGDRGSALKVAREVVELRRRLAEENAAAFNPDLAASLSNLSNRLSEMGDRGGALKAV

-1090 AEGNVKAFKP
+1090 AEGNMKAFNPDLAASLSNLSNRLFEVSDREGALEVIREAVGIYRGLAEGNVEAFKP

-1124 AVREATK
+1124 AVWEAAR
-1131 IYHGLVEGNAEA
+1131 IYRGLVEGNADA

-1160 DLGDRGGAL
+1160 DLGNRGGAL
-1169 KAVREAVGIYRG
+1169 KAVCEAVGIYRG
-1181 LAEGNVEAFKPD
+1181 LVEGNAKAFKPD
-1193 LARSLN
+1193 LAISLS
-1199 NLSIVLSG
+1199 NLSNRLSK
-1207 VGDREGALDAA
+1207 VGDREGALKAI
-1218 REAVEI
+1218 REAIEI

-1246 LSVILSDLGDREGA
+1246 LSVILSGLGDPGGA

-1271 RGLVEG
+1271 RGLAKE
-1277 NAEAFIP
+1277 NSAAFKS
-1284 VLAGSLSNLSNRLSD
+1284 VLAGSLSNLSGRLSGVD
-1299 LGDRGGALDAAREAV
+1299 DPGGALDAAREAV
-1314 RIYRGLVKE
+1314 GIYRGLAKE
-1323 SPAAFNPNLG
+1323 IPAAFNPNLG

-1345 VGDREGAL
+1345 VGDREAAL
-1353 EVIREAVGIYRG
+1353 EVI
-1365 LAEGNAAA
+1365 
-1373 FKSVLAGSLSN
+1373 
-1384 LSNRLSEV
+1384 
-1392 GDRGGALKA
+1392 
-1401 VREAV
+1401 REAV

-1421 SELARSLSNLS
+1421 SELAGSLSNLS
-1432 NRLSEV
+1432 GRLSEV
-1438 GDRGGA
+1438 GDREGA
-1444 LEAVR
+1444 LEVIR
-1449 EAVEIYRGLAEKNP
+1449 EAVEIRRGLAERNAA
-1463 GAFETDLVRALN
+1463 AFEADLVRSLKI
-1475 TLARILSD
+1475 LACLLTET
-1483 AGETDEALRC
+1483 GEAEEALRC
-1493 FIDETESF
+1493 FTDETESF
-1501 STGLQARL
+1501 PAGLQARL

-1545 RRAIAETAS
+1545 RRAIAETAA
-1554 EWQAVIPAERWEK
+1554 EWRAAIPAEQREK
-1567 LPDWATYD
+1567 LPDWAIYD
-1575 LSEDLETLQAWIQCT
+1575 LNEHLETLQAWIQCT
-1590 NWDDYARMLNSS
+1590 NWDDQAQLLRSA
-1602 WPAPTEDDVALVRAA
+1602 WPAPTEEDMALARAA
-1617 AERYI
+1617 AERYV
-1622 DVPEM
+1622 DVPGIS
-1627 CTLVDIVDAIAE
+1627 TLADFVDAIAE
-1639 QGLEPVLSE
+1639 RGLEPVLSE
-1648 MQAIYE
+1648 MQAMYE
-1654 AGSLVGGWRTAHA
+1654 AGALVVGWRTAHA
-1667 ERKGRQYLKKHQT
+1667 ERKGRQYLEEHQN

-1690 LQELSLPDEEREFL
+1690 LQRLGLPDEEREFL
-1704 LALLDLAAVS
+1704 LALLNLATMS
-1714 SVDLAYDV
+1714 SVDFAYDV

-1731 AIRDFIDAANVPGM
+1731 AIRNFIDAANVPGM
-1745 YCVLRV
+1745 HCVLRV
-1751 RPDLTEA
+1751 RPDLAEG

-1771 LTGHPEEGKRYLDL
+1771 LTGHPEEGRRYLDL
-1785 IGTIATPDDR
+1785 IGTTATPDDR

-1805 GREPDYTDALAPVAE
+1805 GRDPDYTDALAPVAE
-1820 WLRTG
+1820 WFQTG

>member
-1 MSPRDSM
+1 MSPHESM
-8 VRRTRWDSVADPA
+8 IRRAVWDSVADPA

-41 RELPGPDSRPAEEK
+41 RELPGPDSCPAEEK

-63 AKLGIRYVLEPADSR
+63 AKLDIRYVLEPADSQ
-78 PGAQFVRP
+78 PGVQFVRP

-119 LTVTKSNTGNKSD
+119 LTVTKSD
-132 KKCHS
+132 KDCHS

-142 CDRVWSA
+142 LHRTWLA

-160 VVHEPFLLDDMPLK
+160 VVHEPFLLDDMPLT

-183 SGDLLAIDMQ
+183 SGELLAIDVQ
-193 QASRKPDGTPF
+193 EASRKPDGTPF
-204 GDWESAVSRGA
+204 GTWESAVSRGA
-215 DFLTGTTG
+215 DFLTGKTG

-234 LRGTMVAPHSVY
+234 LRGAMEAPQSVY

-260 PAPGATRSPLQLIK
+260 PAPGAVRSPLQLIK

-287 LAKLTDWA
+287 LTGLTDWA
-295 NKQPEEGRED
+295 NAQPGEGRED

-340 PKTAELSEAEL
+340 PKTTELSEAEL

-364 LDYAEESH
+364 LDYAEESRR
-372 KEALTRLL
+372 ADLADLL
-380 RRLRERGATTR
+380 HRLRERGAPTR

-406 LEDDVLSGAMAQGLR
+406 LEDKALSGAMAQGLFR
-421 RFELPRQAETST
+421 VELPRQVKTSAR
-433 KMAKRAAKR
+433 MVGRAAKR
-442 FAHHLETP
+442 FARYLGTP
-450 EPTDVEIPQNSRWT
+450 EPDDVGIPENSRWT

-476 SEVGA
+476 SEVDA

-488 EGLYEEIL
+488 ERLYEDIL
-496 RREIK
+496 RREIE
-501 YWQDEAKR
+501 YWQDEAAR
-509 QAMAKVSEATLRTSA
+509 QGLAKVSEATLRTSA
-524 AVLSLI
+524 ATLSLV
-530 GPRTVSETADVL
+530 GSRTVSETADVL
-542 SRLPEWSEVELR
+542 SRLPEWSDVDLC

-559 LLSKVLADPGDAYV
+559 FLSKMLADPGDAYA

-589 DDGETIDV
+589 DDGETLDD
-597 PEELLDKVL
+597 PEELLDRVL
-606 PPDPLSDSRLNEATC
+606 PPDPLSDSRLNETTC

-641 VITRCTSQGDAPAA
+641 VITRCTSQGDAPAV

-661 LRCRTHLWISGLEAA
+661 LRCRTHLWKNGLEAA
-676 LKQGGPFVTA
+676 LKQGGPFVAA
-686 LEEALKDGMNI
+686 LEDALKGGMNI
-697 PAAEIADS
+697 PAAEIANS
-705 IPSRHSYLRGLAVTA
+705 IPPRHAYLRNVAVTA
-720 MSRDQEK
+720 MIRDQER
-727 DMTPTERATYMNNL
+727 DMNSAERAVHMNNL
-741 SNRLSEVG
+741 SGRLSEVG

-760 AVEIRRGLPEENK
+760 AVEIRRGLAAGN
-773 TAINPGLAGS
+773 TAAFNPSLAGS
-783 LNNLSGCLFGVGDRG
+783 LNNLSIVLSGMGDRG
-798 GALDAAREAVG
+798 GAL
-809 IYRGLAKKNPGAFSP
+809 K
-824 GLAGSL
+824 
-830 NNLSGCLFGVGDRG
+830 
-844 GALDAAREAVGI
+844 AAREAVGI

-862 GNAEVFKSDLAMSLS
+862 GDAAAFNPSLAGSLNNLSIVLSGVGDRGGALKAAREAVGIYRGLAEGNAEAFNPDLAMSLS

-882 LSEVGDHEG
+882 LSEVGDHG
-891 ALKAIR
+891 SALEVAR
-897 EAVEIRCGLAEG
+897 EVVEIRRRLAEG
-909 NTAAFN
+909 NEAAFN
-915 PDLAGSLSNLSN
+915 PDLAASLSNLSNRLSEMGDRGGALDAIWEAVGIYRGLVEGNAEAFKPDLAMSLSNLSNRLSEMGDRGGALDVIWEAVGIYRGLAEGNMKAFNPDLAASLSNLSN
-927 RLFGVGDRGGA
+927 RLFEVSDREGA
-938 LDAAREAVGI
+938 LEVIREAVGI

-957 EVFKSDLAMSLS
+957 
-969 NLSNRLFGVGDR
+969 
-981 GGALDAAREAV
+981 AAF
-992 GIYRGLAE
+992 
-1000 GNAEVFKSDLAM
+1000 N
-1012 SLSNLSNRL
+1012 
-1021 FGVGDRGGAL
+1021 
-1031 KAIREAVGIYRG
+1031 
-1043 LAEGNVKAF
+1043 
-1052 KPDLARS
+1052 PDLARS

-1073 GGALDVI
+1073 GGALEVI
-1080 WEAVGIYRGL
+1080 REAVGIYRGL
-1090 AEGNVKAFKP
+1090 AEGNVEAFKP

-1124 AVREATK
+1124 AVWEAAR
-1131 IYHGLVEGNAEA
+1131 IYRGLVEGNADA

-1169 KAVREAVGIYRG
+1169 KAVWEAVGIYRG
-1181 LAEGNVEAFKPD
+1181 LVEGNVKAFKPD
-1193 LARSLN
+1193 LAISLS
-1199 NLSIVLSG
+1199 NLSNRLSKA
-1207 VGDREGALDAA
+1207 GDREGALKAI
-1218 REAVEI
+1218 REAIEI

-1246 LSVILSDLGDREGA
+1246 LSVILSGLGDPGGA

-1271 RGLVEG
+1271 RGLAKG
-1277 NAEAFIP
+1277 NAAAFIP
-1284 VLAGSLSNLSNRLSD
+1284 VLAGSLSNLSNRLSGV
-1299 LGDRGGALDAAREAV
+1299 GDRGGALKAVREAV
-1314 RIYRGLVKE
+1314 GIYRGLVKE

-1373 FKSVLAGSLSN
+1373 FIPVLAGSLSN
-1384 LSNRLSEV
+1384 LSNRLSGV

-1411 LAKESPAAFS
+1411 LVKESPAAFNPN
-1421 SELARSLSNLS
+1421 LGMSLNNLS

-1438 GDRGGA
+1438 GDREGA
-1444 LEAVR
+1444 LDVIR
-1449 EAVEIYRGLAEKNP
+1449 EAVEIRRGLAKRNAA
-1463 GAFETDLVRALN
+1463 AFEADLIRSLN
-1475 TLARILSD
+1475 ILACLLTE

-1554 EWQAVIPAERWEK
+1554 EWQTVIPAERWEK
-1567 LPDWATYD
+1567 LPDWAVCD
-1575 LSEDLETLQAWIQCT
+1575 LNEHLETLQAWLQCT
-1590 NWDDYARMLNSS
+1590 NWDDQARLLRSA
-1602 WPAPTEDDVALVRAA
+1602 WPAPTENDVALVWAA
-1617 AERYI
+1617 AERYV
-1622 DVPEM
+1622 DVPGM
-1627 CTLVDIVDAIAE
+1627 STLAGFVEAIAE
-1639 QGLEPVLSE
+1639 QGIELVLSE
-1648 MQAIYE
+1648 MQDLHE
-1654 AGSLVGGWRTAHA
+1654 AGALVIGWRTAHA
-1667 ERKGRQYLKKHQT
+1667 ERNGRQYLKEHQN
-1680 MVGNPHCREV
+1680 MVGNPRCHYA
-1690 LQELSLPDEEREFL
+1690 LQRFGLPDEERESL
-1704 LALLDLAAVS
+1704 LALLNLATVS

-1722 AEDLEDADD
+1722 AEDLEDADEE
-1731 AIRDFIDAANVPGM
+1731 IRDFIDAANVPGM

-1771 LTGHPEEGKRYLDL
+1771 LTGHPEEGRRYLDL
-1785 IGTIATPDDR
+1785 IGTTANPDDR

-1805 GREPDYTDALAPVAE
+1805 GRDPDYTEALAPVAE
-1820 WLRTG
+1820 WLQTG

>member
-1 MSPRDSM
+1 MSSRESM
-8 VRRTRWDSVADPA
+8 VRRSVWYSGANPA
-21 RLAEY
+21 RLAEH
-26 VPTGAVTYMIPSRNR
+26 VPTGAVTYMIPSER
-41 RELPGPDSRPAEEK
+41 RCELPGPDSRPAEEK

-63 AKLGIRYVLEPADSR
+63 AKLDIRYVLEPADSR

-142 CDRVWSA
+142 CDRTWLA

-160 VVHEPFLLDDMPLK
+160 VVHEPFLFDDMPLK

-183 SGDLLAIDMQ
+183 SGDLLAIDVQ
-193 QASRKPDGTPF
+193 EVSHKSDGTPF

-287 LAKLTDWA
+287 LTELTDWA
-295 NKQPEEGRED
+295 NAQPGEGRED

-333 GWVAGFI
+333 GWVAGFV
-340 PKTAELSEAEL
+340 PKTTGLSEAEL
-351 AWLTRVESHLLLV
+351 TWLTRVESHLLLV

-372 KEALTRLL
+372 KEELTRLL
-380 RRLRERGATTR
+380 RRLRERGTPTR
-391 VVLTARSAGAWLDDL
+391 VVLTARSAGAWFDDL
-406 LEDDVLSGAMAQGLR
+406 LKDDVLSGAMAQGLFR
-421 RFELPRQAETST
+421 VELPRQAETST

-442 FAHHLETP
+442 FARYLETP
-450 EPTDVEIPQNSRWT
+450 EPTDVGIPENSRWT

-476 SEVGA
+476 SEVDA
-481 ADLPSSR
+481 AGLPSSR

-509 QAMAKVSEATLRTSA
+509 QAMATVSEATLRTSA
-524 AVLSLI
+524 AALSLI

-542 SRLPEWSEVELR
+542 SRLPEWSDVDLR
-554 KTYAE
+554 KSYAE
-559 LLSKVLADPGDAYV
+559 LLSKMLADPGEAYV

-589 DDGETIDV
+589 DDGETLDD
-597 PEELLDKVL
+597 PEELLNKVL

-621 PPAIARRA
+621 PPAVARRA

-661 LRCRTHLWISGLEAA
+661 LRCRQHLWISGLEAA
-676 LKQGGPFVTA
+676 LKQGGPFVAA
-686 LEEALKDGMNI
+686 LESALKAGMNI

-705 IPSRHSYLRGLAVTA
+705 IPSRHAYLRNVAVTA
-720 MSRDQEK
+720 MICDQER
-727 DMTPTERATYMNNL
+727 DMNSAERAVHMNNL
-741 SNRLSEVG
+741 SGRLSEVG

-760 AVEIRRGLPEENK
+760 AVEI
-773 TAINPGLAGS
+773 
-783 LNNLSGCLFGVGDRG
+783 
-798 GALDAAREAVG
+798 
-809 IYRGLAKKNPGAFSP
+809 
-824 GLAGSL
+824 
-830 NNLSGCLFGVGDRG
+830 
-844 GALDAAREAVGI
+844 

-862 GNAEVFKSDLAMSLS
+862 GNA
-877 NLSNR
+877 
-882 LSEVGDHEG
+882 
-891 ALKAIR
+891 
-897 EAVEIRCGLAEG
+897 
-909 NTAAFN
+909 AAFRSE
-915 PDLAGSLSNLSN
+915 LAG
-927 RLFGVGDRGGA
+927 
-938 LDAAREAVGI
+938 
-948 YRGLAEGNA
+948 
-957 EVFKSDLAMSLS
+957 
-969 NLSNRLFGVGDR
+969 
-981 GGALDAAREAV
+981 
-992 GIYRGLAE
+992 
-1000 GNAEVFKSDLAM
+1000 
-1012 SLSNLSNRL
+1012 
-1021 FGVGDRGGAL
+1021 
-1031 KAIREAVGIYRG
+1031 
-1043 LAEGNVKAF
+1043 
-1052 KPDLARS
+1052 S

-1073 GGALDVI
+1073 GGALRAAREAVEIYYGLVEGDMEAFKPDLAMSLSNLSNRLSEMGDRGSALKVAREVVELRRRLAEENAAAFNPDLAASLSNLSNRLFEVSDREGALEVI
-1080 WEAVGIYRGL
+1080 REAVGIYRGL
-1090 AEGNVKAFKP
+1090 AEGNVEAFKP

-1124 AVREATK
+1124 AVWEAAR
-1131 IYHGLVEGNAEA
+1131 IYRGLVEGNADA

-1160 DLGDRGGAL
+1160 DLGNRGGAL
-1169 KAVREAVGIYRG
+1169 KAVCEAVGIYRG
-1181 LAEGNVEAFKPD
+1181 LVEGNAKAFKPD
-1193 LARSLN
+1193 LAISLS
-1199 NLSIVLSG
+1199 NLSNRLSK
-1207 VGDREGALDAA
+1207 VGDREGALKAI
-1218 REAVEI
+1218 REAIEI

-1246 LSVILSDLGDREGA
+1246 LSVILSGLGDPGGA

-1271 RGLVEG
+1271 RGLAKE
-1277 NAEAFIP
+1277 NSAAFKS
-1284 VLAGSLSNLSNRLSD
+1284 VLAGSLSNLSGRLSGVD
-1299 LGDRGGALDAAREAV
+1299 DPGGALDAAREAV
-1314 RIYRGLVKE
+1314 GIYRGLAKE
-1323 SPAAFNPNLG
+1323 IPAAFNPNLG

-1345 VGDREGAL
+1345 MGDREAAL
-1353 EVIREAVGIYRG
+1353 EVI
-1365 LAEGNAAA
+1365 
-1373 FKSVLAGSLSN
+1373 
-1384 LSNRLSEV
+1384 
-1392 GDRGGALKA
+1392 
-1401 VREAV
+1401 REAV

-1421 SELARSLSNLS
+1421 SELAGSLSNLS
-1432 NRLSEV
+1432 GRLSEV
-1438 GDRGGA
+1438 GDREGA
-1444 LEAVR
+1444 LEVIR
-1449 EAVEIYRGLAEKNP
+1449 EAVEIRRGLAERNAA
-1463 GAFETDLVRALN
+1463 AFEADLVRSLKI
-1475 TLARILSD
+1475 LACLLTET
-1483 AGETDEALRC
+1483 GEAEEALRC
-1493 FIDETESF
+1493 FTDETESF
-1501 STGLQARL
+1501 PAGLQARL

-1545 RRAIAETAS
+1545 RRAIAETAA
-1554 EWQAVIPAERWEK
+1554 EWRAAIPAEQREK
-1567 LPDWATYD
+1567 LPDWAIYD
-1575 LSEDLETLQAWIQCT
+1575 LNEHLETLQAWIQCT
-1590 NWDDYARMLNSS
+1590 NWDDQAQLLRSA
-1602 WPAPTEDDVALVRAA
+1602 WPAPTEEDMALARAA
-1617 AERYI
+1617 AERYV
-1622 DVPEM
+1622 DVPGIS
-1627 CTLVDIVDAIAE
+1627 TLADFVDAIAE
-1639 QGLEPVLSE
+1639 RGLEPVLSE
-1648 MQAIYE
+1648 MQAMYE
-1654 AGSLVGGWRTAHA
+1654 AGALVVGWRTAHA
-1667 ERKGRQYLKKHQT
+1667 ERKGRQYLEEHQN

-1690 LQELSLPDEEREFL
+1690 LQRLGLPDEEREFL
-1704 LALLDLAAVS
+1704 LALLNLATMS
-1714 SVDLAYDV
+1714 SVDFAYDV

-1731 AIRDFIDAANVPGM
+1731 AIRNFIDAANVPGM
-1745 YCVLRV
+1745 HCVLRV
-1751 RPDLTEA
+1751 RPDLAEG

-1771 LTGHPEEGKRYLDL
+1771 LTGHPEEGRRYLDL
-1785 IGTIATPDDR
+1785 IGTTATPDDR

-1805 GREPDYTDALAPVAE
+1805 GRDPDYTDALAPVAE
-1820 WLRTG
+1820 WFQTG

>member
-809 IYRGLAKKNPGAFSP
+809 IYRGL
-824 GLAGSL
+824 
-830 NNLSGCLFGVGDRG
+830 
-844 GALDAAREAVGI
+844 
-856 YRGLVE
+856 VE

-938 LDAAREAVGI
+938 L
-948 YRGLAEGNA
+948 
-957 EVFKSDLAMSLS
+957 
-969 NLSNRLFGVGDR
+969 
-981 GGALDAAREAV
+981 
-992 GIYRGLAE
+992 
-1000 GNAEVFKSDLAM
+1000 
-1012 SLSNLSNRL
+1012 
-1021 FGVGDRGGAL
+1021 
-1031 KAIREAVGIYRG
+1031 KAIR
-1043 LAEGNVKAF
+1043 
-1052 KPDLARS
+1052 
-1059 LNNLS
+1059 
-1064 IVLSGVGDR
+1064 
-1073 GGALDVI
+1073 
-1080 WEAVGIYRGL
+1080 EAVGIYRGL

-1181 LAEGNVEAFKPD
+1181 L
-1193 LARSLN
+1193 
-1199 NLSIVLSG
+1199 
-1207 VGDREGALDAA
+1207 
-1218 REAVEI
+1218 
-1224 RRGLAAENAAAFTPV
+1224 
-1239 LASSLND
+1239 
-1246 LSVILSDLGDREGA
+1246 
-1260 LDAARE
+1260 
-1266 AVGIY
+1266 
-1271 RGLVEG
+1271 VEG

-1299 LGDRGGALDAAREAV
+1299 LGDRGGALDADREAV

-1353 EVIREAVGIYRG
+1353 EVI
-1365 LAEGNAAA
+1365 
-1373 FKSVLAGSLSN
+1373 
-1384 LSNRLSEV
+1384 
-1392 GDRGGALKA
+1392 
-1401 VREAV
+1401 REAV

>member
-21 RLAEY
+21 RLVEY

-119 LTVTKSNTGNKSD
+119 LTVTKSNED
-132 KKCHS
+132 RHS

-142 CDRVWSA
+142 CNRTWLA

-246 APPRARVLEPGYLK
+246 APPRTRVLEPGYLK

-287 LAKLTDWA
+287 LTELTDWA
-295 NKQPEEGRED
+295 NKQPGEGRED

-323 AELCSNLEKN
+323 AELCSKLEKT
-333 GWVAGFI
+333 GWVAGFV
-340 PKTAELSEAEL
+340 PKTTELSEAEL
-351 AWLTRVESHLLLV
+351 IWLTRVESHLLLV

-372 KEALTRLL
+372 KEELTRLL
-380 RRLRERGATTR
+380 RRLRERGAPTR

-406 LEDDVLSGAMAQGLR
+406 LKDDVLSGAMAQGLR

-442 FAHHLETP
+442 FARYLETP
-450 EPTDVEIPQNSRWT
+450 EPVDVEIPQNSRWT

-476 SEVGA
+476 SEVDA
-481 ADLPSSR
+481 ANLPSSR
-488 EGLYEEIL
+488 ERLYEDIL

-501 YWQDEAKR
+501 YWQDEAAR
-509 QAMAKVSEATLRTSA
+509 QGMAKVSEATLRTSA

-559 LLSKVLADPGDAYV
+559 LLSKMLADPGDAYV

-580 EKLVVEVFV
+580 EKLIVEVFV
-589 DDGETIDV
+589 DDGETIDD
-597 PEELLDKVL
+597 PEELLNKVL

-957 EVFKSDLAMSLS
+957 EVFKSDLAASLS
-969 NLSNRLFGVGDR
+969 NLSNRLF
-981 GGALDAAREAV
+981 E
-992 GIYRGLAE
+992 
-1000 GNAEVFKSDLAM
+1000 
-1012 SLSNLSNRL
+1012 
-1021 FGVGDRGGAL
+1021 VGDRGGAL
-1031 KAIREAVGIYRG
+1031 KAIREAVGIYRR
-1043 LAEGNVKAF
+1043 LADGNVKAF

-1432 NRLSEV
+1432 NRLSEM

-1444 LEAVR
+1444 LEVIR
-1449 EAVEIYRGLAEKNP
+1449 EAVEIRRGLAKRNAA
-1463 GAFETDLVRALN
+1463 AFEADLIRSLN
-1475 TLARILSD
+1475 ILACLLTE

-1493 FIDETESF
+1493 FTDF
-1501 STGLQARL
+1501 PAGLQARL
-1509 WLARARWQGQ
+1509 WLARAHWQGQ
-1519 AGGVNDLHHAV
+1519 AGGVDDLSRAA

-1545 RRAIAETAS
+1545 RRAIAETAG
-1554 EWQAVIPAERWEK
+1554 EWQAAIPTEQWEE
-1567 LPDWATYD
+1567 LPDWAVCN
-1575 LSEDLETLQAWIQCT
+1575 LNERLETLQAWIQCT
-1590 NWDDYARMLNSS
+1590 NWDDQAQLLRSA
-1602 WPAPTEDDVALVRAA
+1602 WPAPTEDDVALARAA
-1617 AERYI
+1617 AERYV
-1622 DVPEM
+1622 DVPGIS
-1627 CTLVDIVDAIAE
+1627 TLADFVDAIAE

-1648 MQAIYE
+1648 MQALHE
-1654 AGSLVGGWRTAHA
+1654 STALVIGWRTAHA
-1667 ERKGRQYLKKHQT
+1667 ERKGRQYLKKHQN
-1680 MVGNPHCREV
+1680 MMGNPRCREV
-1690 LQELSLPDEEREFL
+1690 LQRLGLPDEERESR

-1714 SVDLAYDV
+1714 SADIAYDV

-1745 YCVLRV
+1745 HYVLRV

-1785 IGTIATPDDR
+1785 IGTTANPDDR

-1805 GREPDYTDALAPVAE
+1805 GRDPDYTDALAPVAE

>member
-1 MSPRDSM
+1 MSPHESM
-8 VRRTRWDSVADPA
+8 IRRAVWDSVADPA

-41 RELPGPDSRPAEEK
+41 RELPGPDSCPAEEK

-63 AKLGIRYVLEPADSR
+63 AKLDIRYVLEPADSQ
-78 PGAQFVRP
+78 PGVQFVRP

-119 LTVTKSNTGNKSD
+119 LTVTKSD
-132 KKCHS
+132 KDCHS

-142 CDRVWSA
+142 LHRTWLA

-160 VVHEPFLLDDMPLK
+160 VVHEPFLLDDMPLT

-183 SGDLLAIDMQ
+183 SGELLAIDVQ
-193 QASRKPDGTPF
+193 EASRKPDGTPF
-204 GDWESAVSRGA
+204 GTWESAVSRGA
-215 DFLTGTTG
+215 DFLTGKTG

-234 LRGTMVAPHSVY
+234 LRGAMEAPQSVY

-260 PAPGATRSPLQLIK
+260 PAPGAVRSPLQLIK

-287 LAKLTDWA
+287 LTGLTDWA
-295 NKQPEEGRED
+295 NAQPGEGRED

-340 PKTAELSEAEL
+340 PKTTELSEAEL

-364 LDYAEESH
+364 LDYAEESRR
-372 KEALTRLL
+372 ADLADLL
-380 RRLRERGATTR
+380 HRLRERGAPTR

-406 LEDDVLSGAMAQGLR
+406 LEDKALSGAMAQGLFR
-421 RFELPRQAETST
+421 VELPRQVKTSAR
-433 KMAKRAAKR
+433 MVGRAAKR
-442 FAHHLETP
+442 FARYLGTP
-450 EPTDVEIPQNSRWT
+450 EPDDVGIPENSRWT

-476 SEVGA
+476 SEVDA

-488 EGLYEEIL
+488 ERLYEDIL
-496 RREIK
+496 RREIE
-501 YWQDEAKR
+501 YWQDEAAR
-509 QAMAKVSEATLRTSA
+509 QGLAKVSEATLRTSA
-524 AVLSLI
+524 ATLSLV
-530 GPRTVSETADVL
+530 GSRTVSETADVL
-542 SRLPEWSEVELR
+542 SRLPEWSDVDLC

-559 LLSKVLADPGDAYV
+559 FLSKMLADPGDAYA

-589 DDGETIDV
+589 DDGETLDD
-597 PEELLDKVL
+597 PEELLDRVL
-606 PPDPLSDSRLNEATC
+606 PPDPLSDSRLNETTC

-641 VITRCTSQGDAPAA
+641 VITRCTSQGDAPAV

-661 LRCRTHLWISGLEAA
+661 LRCRTHLWKNGLEAA
-676 LKQGGPFVTA
+676 LKQGGPFVAA
-686 LEEALKDGMNI
+686 LEDALKGGMNI
-697 PAAEIADS
+697 PAAEIANS
-705 IPSRHSYLRGLAVTA
+705 IPPRHAYLRNVAVTA
-720 MSRDQEK
+720 MIRDQER
-727 DMTPTERATYMNNL
+727 DMNSAERAVHMNNL
-741 SNRLSEVG
+741 SGRLSEVG

-760 AVEIRRGLPEENK
+760 AVEIRRGLAAGN
-773 TAINPGLAGS
+773 TAAFNPSLAGS
-783 LNNLSGCLFGVGDRG
+783 LNNLSIVLSGMGDRG
-798 GALDAAREAVG
+798 GALKAAREAVG
-809 IYRGLAKKNPGAFSP
+809 IYRGLA
-824 GLAGSL
+824 
-830 NNLSGCLFGVGDRG
+830 
-844 GALDAAREAVGI
+844 
-856 YRGLVE
+856 E
-862 GNAEVFKSDLAMSLS
+862 GNAEAFNPDLAMSLS

-882 LSEVGDHEG
+882 LSEVGDHG
-891 ALKAIR
+891 SALEVAR
-897 EAVEIRCGLAEG
+897 EVVEIRRRLAEG
-909 NTAAFN
+909 NEAAFN
-915 PDLAGSLSNLSN
+915 PDLAASLSNLSNRLSEMGDRGGALDAIWEAVGIYRGLVEGNAEAFKPDLAMSLSNLSNRLSEMGDRGGALDVIWEAVGIYRGLAEGNMKAFNPDLAASLSNLSN
-927 RLFGVGDRGGA
+927 RLFEVSDREGA
-938 LDAAREAVGI
+938 LEVIREAVGI

-957 EVFKSDLAMSLS
+957 
-969 NLSNRLFGVGDR
+969 
-981 GGALDAAREAV
+981 AAF
-992 GIYRGLAE
+992 
-1000 GNAEVFKSDLAM
+1000 N
-1012 SLSNLSNRL
+1012 
-1021 FGVGDRGGAL
+1021 
-1031 KAIREAVGIYRG
+1031 
-1043 LAEGNVKAF
+1043 
-1052 KPDLARS
+1052 PDLARS

-1073 GGALDVI
+1073 GGALEVI
-1080 WEAVGIYRGL
+1080 REAVGIYRGL
-1090 AEGNVKAFKP
+1090 AEGNVEAFKP

-1124 AVREATK
+1124 AVWEAAR
-1131 IYHGLVEGNAEA
+1131 IYRGLVEGNADA

-1169 KAVREAVGIYRG
+1169 KAVWEAVGIYRG
-1181 LAEGNVEAFKPD
+1181 LVEGNVKAFKPD
-1193 LARSLN
+1193 LAISLS
-1199 NLSIVLSG
+1199 NLSNRLSKA
-1207 VGDREGALDAA
+1207 GDREGALKAI
-1218 REAVEI
+1218 REAIEI

-1246 LSVILSDLGDREGA
+1246 LSVILSGLGDPGGA

-1271 RGLVEG
+1271 RGLAKG
-1277 NAEAFIP
+1277 NAAAFIP

-1314 RIYRGLVKE
+1314 GIYRGLVKE

-1373 FKSVLAGSLSN
+1373 FIPVLAGSLSN
-1384 LSNRLSEV
+1384 LSNRLSDL
-1392 GDRGGALKA
+1392 GDRGGALDA
-1401 VREAV
+1401 AREAV

-1411 LAKESPAAFS
+1411 LVKESPAAFS

-1438 GDRGGA
+1438 GDREGA
-1444 LEAVR
+1444 LDVIR
-1449 EAVEIYRGLAEKNP
+1449 EAVEIRRGLAKRNAA
-1463 GAFETDLVRALN
+1463 AFEADLIRSLN
-1475 TLARILSD
+1475 ILACLLTE

-1554 EWQAVIPAERWEK
+1554 EWQTVIPAERWEK
-1567 LPDWATYD
+1567 LPDWAVCD
-1575 LSEDLETLQAWIQCT
+1575 LNEHLETLQAWLQCT
-1590 NWDDYARMLNSS
+1590 NWDDQARLLRSA
-1602 WPAPTEDDVALVRAA
+1602 WPAPTENDVALVWAA
-1617 AERYI
+1617 AERYV
-1622 DVPEM
+1622 DVPGM
-1627 CTLVDIVDAIAE
+1627 STLAGFVEAIAE
-1639 QGLEPVLSE
+1639 QGIELVLSE
-1648 MQAIYE
+1648 MQDLHE
-1654 AGSLVGGWRTAHA
+1654 AGALVIGWRTAHA
-1667 ERKGRQYLKKHQT
+1667 ERNGRQYLKEHQN
-1680 MVGNPHCREV
+1680 MVGNPRCHYA
-1690 LQELSLPDEEREFL
+1690 LQRFGLPDEERESL
-1704 LALLDLAAVS
+1704 LALLNLATVS

-1722 AEDLEDADD
+1722 AEDLEDADEE
-1731 AIRDFIDAANVPGM
+1731 IRDFIDAANVPGM

-1771 LTGHPEEGKRYLDL
+1771 LTGHPEEGRRYLDL
-1785 IGTIATPDDR
+1785 IGTTANPDDR

-1805 GREPDYTDALAPVAE
+1805 GRDPDYTDALAPVAE

>member
-1 MSPRDSM
+1 MSSRESM
-8 VRRTRWDSVADPA
+8 VRRSVWYSGANPA
-21 RLAEY
+21 RLAEH
-26 VPTGAVTYMIPSRNR
+26 VPTGAVTYMIPSER
-41 RELPGPDSRPAEEK
+41 RCELPGPDSRPAEEK

-63 AKLGIRYVLEPADSR
+63 AKLDIRYVLEPADSR

-142 CDRVWSA
+142 CDRTWLA

-160 VVHEPFLLDDMPLK
+160 VVHEPFLFDDMPLK

-183 SGDLLAIDMQ
+183 SGDLLAIDVQ
-193 QASRKPDGTPF
+193 EVSHKSDGTPF

-287 LAKLTDWA
+287 LTELTDWA
-295 NKQPEEGRED
+295 NAQPGEGRED

-333 GWVAGFI
+333 GWVAGFV
-340 PKTAELSEAEL
+340 PKTTGLSEAEL
-351 AWLTRVESHLLLV
+351 TWLTRVESHLLLV

-372 KEALTRLL
+372 KEELTRLL
-380 RRLRERGATTR
+380 RRLRERGTPTR
-391 VVLTARSAGAWLDDL
+391 VVLTARSAGAWFDDL
-406 LEDDVLSGAMAQGLR
+406 LKDDVLSGAMAQGLFR
-421 RFELPRQAETST
+421 VELPRQAETST

-442 FAHHLETP
+442 FARYLETP
-450 EPTDVEIPQNSRWT
+450 EPTDVGIPENSRWT

-476 SEVGA
+476 SEVDA
-481 ADLPSSR
+481 AGLPSSR

-509 QAMAKVSEATLRTSA
+509 QAMATVSEATLRTSA
-524 AVLSLI
+524 AALSLI

-542 SRLPEWSEVELR
+542 SRLPEWSDVDLR
-554 KTYAE
+554 KSYAE
-559 LLSKVLADPGDAYV
+559 LLSKMLADPGEAYV

-589 DDGETIDV
+589 DDGETLDD
-597 PEELLDKVL
+597 PEELLNKVL

-621 PPAIARRA
+621 PPAVARRA

-661 LRCRTHLWISGLEAA
+661 LRCRQHLWISGLEAA
-676 LKQGGPFVTA
+676 LKQGGPFVAA
-686 LEEALKDGMNI
+686 LESALKAGMNI

-705 IPSRHSYLRGLAVTA
+705 IPSRHAYLRNVAVTA
-720 MSRDQEK
+720 MICDQER
-727 DMTPTERATYMNNL
+727 DMNSAERAVHMNNL
-741 SNRLSEVG
+741 SGRLSEVG

-760 AVEIRRGLPEENK
+760 AVEIYRGLVEGNAAAFRSE
-773 TAINPGLAGS
+773 LAGS
-783 LNNLSGCLFGVGDRG
+783 LSNLSGRLSGVGDRG
-798 GALDAAREAVG
+798 GALRAAREAV
-809 IYRGLAKKNPGAFSP
+809 
-824 GLAGSL
+824 
-830 NNLSGCLFGVGDRG
+830 
-844 GALDAAREAVGI
+844 EI

-862 GNAEVFKSDLAMSLS
+862 GNAAAFRSELAGSLNNLSIVLSGVGDRGGALRAAREAVEIYYGLVEGDMEAFKPDLAMSLS

-882 LSEVGDHEG
+882 LSEMGDRG
-891 ALKAIR
+891 SALKVAR
-897 EAVEIRCGLAEG
+897 EVVELRRRLAEE
-909 NTAAFN
+909 NAAAFN
-915 PDLAGSLSNLSN
+915 PDLAASLSNLSN
-927 RLFGVGDRGGA
+927 RLFEVSDREGA
-938 LDAAREAVGI
+938 LEVIREAVGI

-957 EVFKSDLAMSLS
+957 
-969 NLSNRLFGVGDR
+969 
-981 GGALDAAREAV
+981 AAF
-992 GIYRGLAE
+992 
-1000 GNAEVFKSDLAM
+1000 N
-1012 SLSNLSNRL
+1012 
-1021 FGVGDRGGAL
+1021 
-1031 KAIREAVGIYRG
+1031 
-1043 LAEGNVKAF
+1043 
-1052 KPDLARS
+1052 PDLARS

-1073 GGALDVI
+1073 EGALEVI
-1080 WEAVGIYRGL
+1080 REAVGIYRGL
-1090 AEGNVKAFKP
+1090 AEGNVEAFKP

-1124 AVREATK
+1124 AVWEAAR
-1131 IYHGLVEGNAEA
+1131 IYRGLVEGNADA

-1160 DLGDRGGAL
+1160 DLGNRGGAL
-1169 KAVREAVGIYRG
+1169 KAVCEAVGIYRG
-1181 LAEGNVEAFKPD
+1181 LVEGNAKAFKPD
-1193 LARSLN
+1193 LAISLS
-1199 NLSIVLSG
+1199 NLSNRLSK
-1207 VGDREGALDAA
+1207 VGDREGALKAI
-1218 REAVEI
+1218 REAIEI

-1246 LSVILSDLGDREGA
+1246 LSVILSGLGDPGGA

-1271 RGLVEG
+1271 RGLAKEIP
-1277 NAEAFIP
+1277 AAFNP
-1284 VLAGSLSNLSNRLSD
+1284 NLGMSLNNLSNRLSEM
-1299 LGDRGGALDAAREAV
+1299 GDREAALEVIREAV
-1314 RIYRGLVKE
+1314 GIYRGLAKE
-1323 SPAAFNPNLG
+1323 IPAAFNPNLG

-1345 VGDREGAL
+1345 VGDREAAL
-1353 EVIREAVGIYRG
+1353 EVI
-1365 LAEGNAAA
+1365 
-1373 FKSVLAGSLSN
+1373 
-1384 LSNRLSEV
+1384 
-1392 GDRGGALKA
+1392 
-1401 VREAV
+1401 REAV

-1421 SELARSLSNLS
+1421 SELAGSLSNLS
-1432 NRLSEV
+1432 GRLSEV
-1438 GDRGGA
+1438 GDREGA
-1444 LEAVR
+1444 LEVIR
-1449 EAVEIYRGLAEKNP
+1449 EAVEIRRGLAERNAA
-1463 GAFETDLVRALN
+1463 AFEADLVRSLKI
-1475 TLARILSD
+1475 LACLLTET
-1483 AGETDEALRC
+1483 GEAEEALRC
-1493 FIDETESF
+1493 FTDETESF
-1501 STGLQARL
+1501 PAGLQARL

-1545 RRAIAETAS
+1545 RRAIAETAA
-1554 EWQAVIPAERWEK
+1554 EWRAAIPAEQREK
-1567 LPDWATYD
+1567 LPDWAIYD
-1575 LSEDLETLQAWIQCT
+1575 LNEHLETLQAWIQCT
-1590 NWDDYARMLNSS
+1590 NWDDQAQLLRSA
-1602 WPAPTEDDVALVRAA
+1602 WPAPTEEDMALARAA
-1617 AERYI
+1617 AERYV
-1622 DVPEM
+1622 DVPGIS
-1627 CTLVDIVDAIAE
+1627 TLADFVDAIAE
-1639 QGLEPVLSE
+1639 RGLEPVLSE
-1648 MQAIYE
+1648 MQAMYE
-1654 AGSLVGGWRTAHA
+1654 AGALVVGWRTAHA
-1667 ERKGRQYLKKHQT
+1667 ERKGRQYLEEHQN

-1690 LQELSLPDEEREFL
+1690 LQRLGLPDEEREFL
-1704 LALLDLAAVS
+1704 LALLNLATMS
-1714 SVDLAYDV
+1714 SVDFAYDV

-1731 AIRDFIDAANVPGM
+1731 AIRNFIDAANVPGM
-1745 YCVLRV
+1745 HCVLRV
-1751 RPDLTEA
+1751 RPDLAEG

-1771 LTGHPEEGKRYLDL
+1771 LTGHPEEGRRYLDL
-1785 IGTIATPDDR
+1785 IGTTATPDDR

-1805 GREPDYTDALAPVAE
+1805 GRDPDYTDALAPVAE
-1820 WLRTG
+1820 WFQTG

>member
-21 RLAEY
+21 RLVEY

-119 LTVTKSNTGNKSD
+119 LTVTKSNED
-132 KKCHS
+132 RHS

-142 CDRVWSA
+142 CNRTWLA

-246 APPRARVLEPGYLK
+246 APPRTRVLEPGYLK

-287 LAKLTDWA
+287 LTELTDWA
-295 NKQPEEGRED
+295 NKQPGEGRED

-323 AELCSNLEKN
+323 AELCSKLEKT
-333 GWVAGFI
+333 GWVAGFV
-340 PKTAELSEAEL
+340 PKTTELSEAEL
-351 AWLTRVESHLLLV
+351 IWLTRVESHLLLV

-372 KEALTRLL
+372 KEELTRLL
-380 RRLRERGATTR
+380 RRLRERGAPTR

-406 LEDDVLSGAMAQGLR
+406 LKDDVLSGAMAQGLR

-442 FAHHLETP
+442 FARYLETP
-450 EPTDVEIPQNSRWT
+450 EPVDVEIPQNSRWT

-476 SEVGA
+476 SEVDA
-481 ADLPSSR
+481 ANLPSSR
-488 EGLYEEIL
+488 ERLYEDIL

-501 YWQDEAKR
+501 YWQDEAAR
-509 QAMAKVSEATLRTSA
+509 QGMAKVSEATLRTSA

-559 LLSKVLADPGDAYV
+559 LLSKMLADPGDAYV

-580 EKLVVEVFV
+580 EKLIVEVFV
-589 DDGETIDV
+589 DDGETIDD
-597 PEELLDKVL
+597 PEELLNKVL

-809 IYRGLAKKNPGAFSP
+809 IYRGL
-824 GLAGSL
+824 
-830 NNLSGCLFGVGDRG
+830 
-844 GALDAAREAVGI
+844 
-856 YRGLVE
+856 VE

-957 EVFKSDLAMSLS
+957 EVFKSDLAASLS
-969 NLSNRLFGVGDR
+969 NLSNRLF
-981 GGALDAAREAV
+981 
-992 GIYRGLAE
+992 
-1000 GNAEVFKSDLAM
+1000 EV
-1012 SLSNLSNRL
+1012 
-1021 FGVGDRGGAL
+1021 
-1031 KAIREAVGIYRG
+1031 
-1043 LAEGNVKAF
+1043 
-1052 KPDLARS
+1052 
-1059 LNNLS
+1059 
-1064 IVLSGVGDR
+1064 
-1073 GGALDVI
+1073 
-1080 WEAVGIYRGL
+1080 
-1090 AEGNVKAFKP
+1090 
-1100 DLAMSLSNLSNR
+1100 
-1112 LSEMGDR
+1112 
-1119 GGALK
+1119 
-1124 AVREATK
+1124 
-1131 IYHGLVEGNAEA
+1131 
-1143 FIPVLARS
+1143 
-1151 LNDLSSRLS
+1151 
-1160 DLGDRGGAL
+1160 GDRGGAL

-1432 NRLSEV
+1432 NRLSEM

-1444 LEAVR
+1444 LEVIR
-1449 EAVEIYRGLAEKNP
+1449 EAVEIRRGLAKRNAA
-1463 GAFETDLVRALN
+1463 AFEADLIRSLN
-1475 TLARILSD
+1475 ILACLLTE

-1493 FIDETESF
+1493 FTDF
-1501 STGLQARL
+1501 PAGLQARL
-1509 WLARARWQGQ
+1509 WLARAHWQGQ
-1519 AGGVNDLHHAV
+1519 AGGVDDLSRAA

-1545 RRAIAETAS
+1545 RRAIAETAG
-1554 EWQAVIPAERWEK
+1554 EWQAAIPTEQWEE
-1567 LPDWATYD
+1567 LPDWAVCN
-1575 LSEDLETLQAWIQCT
+1575 LNERLETLQAWIQCT
-1590 NWDDYARMLNSS
+1590 NWDDQAQLLRSA
-1602 WPAPTEDDVALVRAA
+1602 WPAPTEDDVALARAA
-1617 AERYI
+1617 AERYV
-1622 DVPEM
+1622 DVPGIS
-1627 CTLVDIVDAIAE
+1627 TLADFVDAIAE

-1648 MQAIYE
+1648 MQALHE
-1654 AGSLVGGWRTAHA
+1654 STALVIGWRTAHA
-1667 ERKGRQYLKKHQT
+1667 ERKGRQYLKKHQN
-1680 MVGNPHCREV
+1680 MMGNPRCREV
-1690 LQELSLPDEEREFL
+1690 LQRLGLPDEERESR

-1714 SVDLAYDV
+1714 SADIAYDV

-1745 YCVLRV
+1745 HYVLRV

-1785 IGTIATPDDR
+1785 IGTTANPDDR

-1805 GREPDYTDALAPVAE
+1805 GRDPDYTDALAPVAE

>member
-1 MSPRDSM
+1 MSPGESM
-8 VRRTRWDSVADPA
+8 IRRAVWYSSGADPA

-41 RELPGPDSRPAEEK
+41 RELPGPDSRPAEKK
-55 AKAIFELM
+55 AQAIFELM

-119 LTVTKSNTGNKSD
+119 LTVTKSNRD
-132 KKCHS
+132 RHS

-142 CDRVWSA
+142 LNRTWLA

-193 QASRKPDGTPF
+193 QVSRQPDGTPF

-234 LRGTMVAPHSVY
+234 LRGAMTAPHSVY

-260 PAPGATRSPLQLIK
+260 PAPGAMRSPLQLIK

-287 LAKLTDWA
+287 LVKLTDWV
-295 NKQPEEGRED
+295 NGQPEEDRED

-340 PKTAELSEAEL
+340 PKTTELSEAEL
-351 AWLTRVESHLLLV
+351 TWLTRVESHLLLV

-372 KEALTRLL
+372 KEELTRLL
-380 RRLRERGATTR
+380 RRLRERAAPTR

-406 LEDDVLSGAMAQGLR
+406 LEDDVLSGSMAQGLLR
-421 RFELPRQAETST
+421 VELPRQVKTSART
-433 KMAKRAAKR
+433 VGRAAKR
-442 FAHHLETP
+442 FARQLGKP
-450 EPTDVEIPQNSRWT
+450 EPDDVGIPQNSRWT
-464 TLDFVLHGWLIA
+464 TLDFVFHGWLIA
-476 SEVGA
+476 SEVDA
-481 ADLPSSR
+481 AGLPSSR

-496 RREIK
+496 RREIE

-509 QAMAKVSEATLRTSA
+509 QAMATVSEATLRTSA
-524 AVLSLI
+524 AALSLI

-554 KTYAE
+554 KSYAE
-559 LLSKVLADPGDAYV
+559 LLSKLLADPGEAYV

-589 DDGETIDV
+589 DDGETLDV

-621 PPAIARRA
+621 PPAVARRA

-641 VITRCTSQGDAPAA
+641 VITRCTSQGDVPAV

-661 LRCRTHLWISGLEAA
+661 LRCRTHLWVSGLEAA
-676 LKQGGPFVTA
+676 LRQGGPFVTA
-686 LEEALKDGMNI
+686 LEDALKDGMNI

-705 IPSRHSYLRGLAVTA
+705 IPPGHAYLRNVAVAA
-720 MSRDQEK
+720 MFRDQER
-727 DMTPTERATYMNNL
+727 DMNSAERAVHMNNL
-741 SNRLSEVG
+741 SGRLSEVG

-760 AVEIRRGLPEENK
+760 AVEIRCGLAKENPAAFK
-773 TAINPGLAGS
+773 SVLAGS
-783 LNNLSGCLFGVGDRG
+783 LNNF
-798 GALDAAREAVG
+798 AAR
-809 IYRGLAKKNPGAFSP
+809 LA
-824 GLAGSL
+824 
-830 NNLSGCLFGVGDRG
+830 D
-844 GALDAAREAVGI
+844 
-856 YRGLVE
+856 
-862 GNAEVFKSDLAMSLS
+862 M
-877 NLSNR
+877 
-882 LSEVGDHEG
+882 
-891 ALKAIR
+891 
-897 EAVEIRCGLAEG
+897 
-909 NTAAFN
+909 
-915 PDLAGSLSNLSN
+915 
-927 RLFGVGDRGGA
+927 
-938 LDAAREAVGI
+938 
-948 YRGLAEGNA
+948 
-957 EVFKSDLAMSLS
+957 
-969 NLSNRLFGVGDR
+969 
-981 GGALDAAREAV
+981 
-992 GIYRGLAE
+992 
-1000 GNAEVFKSDLAM
+1000 
-1012 SLSNLSNRL
+1012 
-1021 FGVGDRGGAL
+1021 GDRGGAL
-1031 KAIREAVGIYRG
+1031 KAAQEAVEIYRG
-1043 LAEGNVKAF
+1043 LVEGDAAAF
-1052 KPDLARS
+1052 SSELAGS

-1073 GGALDVI
+1073 GGALDAI
-1080 WEAVGIYRGL
+1080 WEAVEIYRGL
-1090 AEGNVKAFKP
+1090 VEGNAEAFKP

-1119 GGALK
+1119 GSALEVVREVVEIRRRLAEGNAAAFNPDLAVSLSNLSNRLSEMGDRGSALDAIWEAVGIYRGLAEGNVEAFKPDLAKSLNNLSIVLSGMGDRGGALDAIWEAVGIYRGLAEGNVEAFKPDLATSLSNLSNRLSEVGDREGALK
-1124 AVREATK
+1124 AVREATR
-1131 IYHGLVEGNAEA
+1131 IYRGLVEGNAEA
-1143 FIPVLARS
+1143 FTPVLARS

-1169 KAVREAVGIYRG
+1169 KTVREAVGIYRG

-1218 REAVEI
+1218 WEAVEI

-1246 LSVILSDLGDREGA
+1246 LSVILSDLGDLGGALDAVREAVGIRRGLAKENPAAFKSVLAGSLSNLSGQLSGVGDREGA

-1271 RGLVEG
+1271 RGL
-1277 NAEAFIP
+1277 A
-1284 VLAGSLSNLSNRLSD
+1284 
-1299 LGDRGGALDAAREAV
+1299 
-1314 RIYRGLVKE
+1314 KE

-1333 MSLNNLSNRLSE
+1333 MSLNNLSSRLSE
-1345 VGDREGAL
+1345 AGDREGAL
-1353 EVIREAVGIYRG
+1353 DVIWEAVGIYRG

-1384 LSNRLSEV
+1384 LSNRLSGV

-1411 LAKESPAAFS
+1411 LVKESPAAFS

-1432 NRLSEV
+1432 SRLSEV
-1438 GDRGGA
+1438 GDREGA
-1444 LEAVR
+1444 LDVIR
-1449 EAVEIYRGLAEKNP
+1449 EAVEIYRGLAEGNP
-1463 GAFETDLVRALN
+1463 AAFDAGLVRSLN
-1475 TLARILSD
+1475 ILACLLTE

-1493 FIDETESF
+1493 FTDETESF

-1509 WLARARWQGQ
+1509 WLAKARWQGET
-1519 AGGVNDLHHAV
+1519 GGVDDLCHAA
-1530 ELADAQDDPRLLGRV
+1530 ELADTQDDPRLLGRV
-1545 RRAIAETAS
+1545 RRAIAETAD
-1554 EWQAVIPAERWEK
+1554 EWQAAIPTDRWEK
-1567 LPDWATYD
+1567 LPDWAAYD
-1575 LSEDLETLQAWIQCT
+1575 LSEHLETLQTWLQCT
-1590 NWDDYARMLNSS
+1590 SWDDHARLLRST
-1602 WPAPTEDDVALVRAA
+1602 WPAPTENDVALARAA
-1617 AERYI
+1617 AEKYI
-1622 DVPEM
+1622 DVPGIAP
-1627 CTLVDIVDAIAE
+1627 LADIVEAIAE

-1648 MQAIYE
+1648 MQAFHE
-1654 AGSLVGGWRTAHA
+1654 STALVRGWQTAHA
-1667 ERKGRQYLKKHQT
+1667 ERKGRQYLKKHQN
-1680 MVGNPHCREV
+1680 MAGNPHCREV
-1690 LQELSLPDEEREFL
+1690 LQRLGLPDEEREFL
-1704 LALLDLAAVS
+1704 LALLDLATVS

-1745 YCVLRV
+1745 NCVLRV
-1751 RPDLTEA
+1751 RPDLAEG

-1771 LTGHPEEGKRYLDL
+1771 LTGHPEEGRRYLDL
-1785 IGTIATPDDR
+1785 IGTSANPDDR

-1805 GREPDYTDALAPVAE
+1805 GRDRDYTEAFAPVAE